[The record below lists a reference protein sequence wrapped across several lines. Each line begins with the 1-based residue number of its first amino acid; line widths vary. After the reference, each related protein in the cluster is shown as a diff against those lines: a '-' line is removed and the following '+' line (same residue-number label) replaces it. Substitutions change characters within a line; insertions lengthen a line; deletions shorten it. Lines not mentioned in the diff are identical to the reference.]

1 MSQLNGR
8 RIQVSG
14 AMRAKSAAAFLDIG
28 ESTLWRWVKE
38 GKLPKGVRLTPRT
51 TVWLREDLEQF
62 LNQAFH
68 EQRGV

>member
-1 MSQLNGR
+1 MSQLNGK
-8 RIQVSG
+8 RIQYAG

-38 GKLPKGVRLTPRT
+38 GKLPKGIRLTPRT

-68 EQRGV
+68 DQRGV